1 MRIAVDGPS
10 GSGKSTIS
18 RALAKKYELQYLDT
32 GAMYRAVTAWLL
44 NNNDDLPPNWDN
56 QISRVSMR
64 VTTDPENF
72 QISIANRDVT
82 DEIRTQRITDSVS
95 KVSALPTVRSW
106 MVDLQRSMMN
116 QSSGIVMEGRDIGT
130 VVMPNADVKIF
141 IEADLIERTARR
153 ANELGQSSDITQD
166 SLKSRDQMDSTRTI
180 SPLMRAEDSVL
191 LDTTHLDLSEAIQS
205 AIEIVENSLK
215 HE

>member
-95 KVSALPTVRSW
+95 KVSALSTVRSW

-180 SPLMRAEDSVL
+180 SPLMRAEDAVL

>member
-95 KVSALPTVRSW
+95 KVSALPTVRNW

-180 SPLMRAEDSVL
+180 SPLIRAEDSVL